1 VRSLANS
8 LTSPYC
14 GINAGFD
21 AVRWLAEPEQAASL
35 ALVALRRPNA
45 AHASGLLVL
54 ASPDAQRYEA
64 GMATDFLERLAE
76 LGSAAISRLQD

>member
-1 VRSLANS
+1 M
-8 LTSPYC
+8 
-14 GINAGFD
+14 
-21 AVRWLAEPEQAASL
+21 

-45 AHASGLLVL
+45 AQASGLLVL

-76 LGSAAISRLQD
+76 LGSAAVTRLQD